1 MLQYSK
7 ITVCIVCRIFLNSSI
22 FFHSDDEDDEN
33 EAGDAGKSGADKME
47 TS

>member
-7 ITVCIVCRIFLNSSI
+7 ITVCIVFRIFFKQFD

>member
-1 MLQYSK
+1 MH
-7 ITVCIVCRIFLNSSI
+7 FLTDFFKNISI
-22 FFHSDDEDDEN
+22 FIHSDDEDDEN